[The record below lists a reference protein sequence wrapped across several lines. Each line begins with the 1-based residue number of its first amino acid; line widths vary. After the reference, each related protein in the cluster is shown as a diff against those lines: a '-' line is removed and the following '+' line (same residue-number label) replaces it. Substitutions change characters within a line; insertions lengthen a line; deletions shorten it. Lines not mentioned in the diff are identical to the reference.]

1 MKFSLKW
8 IVSIVVVLLLF
19 GVNME
24 VGYAQVVE
32 KMPPP
37 PTEGTPSKDLT
48 EGCGEIP
55 IGGGGISPQARDYL
69 IGGTCYIRYE
79 TGNTI
84 TVSGAVRAYIPV
96 DTIGVITYLQ
106 RWDASKG
113 QWVDVIKVG
122 EAKAV
127 KQSSVQVNSLVT
139 IVKGQY
145 YRTRTTNYV
154 IHKGTLEQSQCVS
167 SYIYIPN

>member
-69 IGGTCYIRYE
+69 IGGTCYISYDK
-79 TGNTI
+79 GNTVI
-84 TVSGAVRAYIPV
+84 VSSRTSAYNPV
-96 DTIGVITYLQ
+96 DTIGLVLYLQ

-113 QWVDVIKVG
+113 RWVDVVNLG
-122 EAKAV
+122 ELKAV
-127 KQSSVQVNSLVT
+127 KQSYVQMNRQVT
-139 IVKGQY
+139 IVKGHY
-145 YRTRTTNYV
+145 YRTRSINYV
-154 IHKGTLEQSQCVS
+154 IHNGKLEQGQCVS